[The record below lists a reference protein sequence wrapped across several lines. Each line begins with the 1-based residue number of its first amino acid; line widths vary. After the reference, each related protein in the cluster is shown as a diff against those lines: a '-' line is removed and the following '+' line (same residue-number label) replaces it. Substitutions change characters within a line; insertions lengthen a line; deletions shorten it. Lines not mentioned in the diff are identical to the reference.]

1 MRRFRTLSAV
11 SATALVVLACNAQK
25 PVPSKAEQTPAAAA
39 TSTASPGDAKV
50 VGKAP
55 AAKGGLPAVVLLH
68 PREPREF
75 PAQSSPPVM
84 DQVSQSFTPSVLF
97 VRTGQASEFR
107 NSDDVLHNVR
117 VRNDETKDRSLQRR
131 DSDWRYLHVH
141 VRTGWLLRRGLRHS
155 PRHVCGRRVELYAV
169 RGAGWCRWRLL
180 AGGCGARSVHLD
192 DLRRRSESWSGRS
205 TSSQG
210 RPSSGQSLTSVAR
223 RAALVAVVVGGR
235 LAHASAS
242 G

>member
-1 MRRFRTLSAV
+1 MRRFRAVSAV
-11 SATALVVLACNAQK
+11 SATALVVLACNAPK

-39 TSTASPGDAKV
+39 TPTASPGDAKV

-75 PAQSSPPVM
+75 PAQTSPPVM

-117 VRNDETKDRSLQRR
+117 VRNDET
-131 DSDWRYLHVH
+131 
-141 VRTGWLLRRGLRHS
+141 RTGAFNVAI
-155 PRHVCGRRVELYAV
+155 PT
-169 RGAGWCRWRLL
+169 
-180 AGGCGARSVHLD
+180 GGTYTFTFEQDGFYDVGCDIHPGMS
-192 DLRRRSESWSGRS
+192 
-205 TSSQG
+205 
-210 RPSSGQSLTSVAR
+210 
-223 RAALVAVVVGGR
+223 AVVVSSSTPYAA
-235 LAHASAS
+235 LAGVDGAFSLADVVPGPYTLTIYADVRKLERRVDVVAGTTELGS
-242 G
+242 ILD